1 MNKIFFNFLGEHKN
15 IYREVLELLVWT
27 SPLKKYIL
35 YYLSLS
41 KTIFPIKN
49 VFNYW
54 LKNEDGFSKKK
65 K

>member
-15 IYREVLELLVWT
+15 IYREVLKLLVWT
-27 SPLKKYIL
+27 SPLKRYIL
-35 YYLSLS
+35 YYLSLN